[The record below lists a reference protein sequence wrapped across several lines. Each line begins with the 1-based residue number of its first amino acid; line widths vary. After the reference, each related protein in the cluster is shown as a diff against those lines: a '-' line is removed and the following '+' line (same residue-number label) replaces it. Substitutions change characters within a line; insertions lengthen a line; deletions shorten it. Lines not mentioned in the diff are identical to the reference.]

1 MPTNAVVEDE
11 IRGLLSQDP
20 RLPAP
25 DEVAVS
31 ATDGAVVLRG
41 TVGSFSQRRAAVSDA
56 RKVPGVYD
64 LDDQLQVRLLDDAR
78 RGDAEIRGV
87 ALQILDWDTQ
97 VPDDMIDVSVD
108 EGWLTLTG
116 TVNYQFESDA
126 AYEDVAALQGVLGIT
141 NKIEVITPLNN
152 EPTVGAPLITAGD
165 GRAGPAV

>member
-1 MPTNAVVEDE
+1 MPTDAAVEDQ
-11 IRGLLSQDP
+11 IRGLLSRDP

-41 TVGSFSQRRAAVSDA
+41 TVGSFSQRRAAVGDA

-64 LDDQLQVRLLDDAR
+64 LDDQLQVRLLKDAHR
-78 RGDAEIRGV
+78 SDAEIRGI
-87 ALQILDWDTQ
+87 ALQILHWDTE
-97 VPDDMIDVSVD
+97 VPDDQLDVQVD

-126 AYEDVAALQGVLGIT
+126 AYNDVTPLQGVLGVT
-141 NKIEVITPLNN
+141 NKIEVITP
-152 EPTVGAPLITAGD
+152 
-165 GRAGPAV
+165 

>member
-1 MPTNAVVEDE
+1 MPTDAVVEQE

-25 DEVAVS
+25 DEVAIS

-64 LDDQLQVRLLDDAR
+64 LDDQLQVRLLDDGR
-78 RGDAEIRGV
+78 RDDAEIRGI
-87 ALQILDWDTQ
+87 ALQILHWDTQ

-116 TVNYQFESDA
+116 TVNYQFESNA
-126 AYEDVAALQGVLGIT
+126 AYEDVAALQGILGIT
-141 NKIEVITPLNN
+141 NKIEVITP
-152 EPTVGAPLITAGD
+152 
-165 GRAGPAV
+165 

>member
-1 MPTNAVVEDE
+1 MPTDAVVEDE

-20 RLPAP
+20 RLPAA

-64 LDDQLQVRLLDDAR
+64 LDDQLEVRLLDDAR

-87 ALQILDWDTQ
+87 AFQILHWDTR
-97 VPDDMIDVSVD
+97 VPDDMIDVKVN

-126 AYEDVAALQGVLGIT
+126 AFEDVAALQGVLGIT
-141 NKIEVITPLNN
+141 NKIEVITP
-152 EPTVGAPLITAGD
+152 
-165 GRAGPAV
+165 

>member
-1 MPTNAVVEDE
+1 MPTDAVVEDE

-141 NKIEVITPLNN
+141 NKIEVITP
-152 EPTVGAPLITAGD
+152 
-165 GRAGPAV
+165 

>member
-1 MPTNAVVEDE
+1 MPTDAVVEDQ

-41 TVGSFSQRRAAVSDA
+41 TVGSFSQRRAAVSNA

-87 ALQILDWDTQ
+87 ALQIMHWDTQ

-116 TVNYQFESDA
+116 IVNYQFESDA
-126 AYEDVAALQGVLGIT
+126 AYADVAALQGVLGIT
-141 NKIEVITPLNN
+141 NKIEVITP
-152 EPTVGAPLITAGD
+152 
-165 GRAGPAV
+165 

>member
-1 MPTNAVVEDE
+1 MPTDAVVEDE

-87 ALQILDWDTQ
+87 ALQSLHWDTQ
-97 VPDDMIDVSVD
+97 VPDDMVDVSVD

-116 TVNYQFESDA
+116 IVNYQFESDA

-141 NKIEVITPLNN
+141 NKIEVITP
-152 EPTVGAPLITAGD
+152 
-165 GRAGPAV
+165 

>member
-1 MPTNAVVEDE
+1 MPADAVIEDE

-25 DEVAVS
+25 DEVAVA

-56 RKVPGVYD
+56 RKVAGVYD

-78 RGDAEIRGV
+78 RGDTEIRGI
-87 ALQILDWDTQ
+87 ALQILHWDTE
-97 VPDDMIDVSVD
+97 VPDDLLDVKVD
-108 EGWLTLTG
+108 EGWLTLSG

-126 AYEDVAALQGVLGIT
+126 AYEDVAALRGVLGIT
-141 NKIEVITPLNN
+141 NKIEVITP
-152 EPTVGAPLITAGD
+152 
-165 GRAGPAV
+165 

>member
-1 MPTNAVVEDE
+1 MPTDAVVEDE
-11 IRGLLSQDP
+11 IRGRLSQDP

-31 ATDGAVVLRG
+31 ANDGAVVLRG

-64 LDDQLQVRLLDDAR
+64 LDDQLQVRLLHDAR
-78 RGDAEIRGV
+78 RDDAEIRGV
-87 ALQILDWDTQ
+87 ALQILHWDTR
-97 VPDDMIDVSVD
+97 VPVDMIDVSVD

-116 TVNYQFESDA
+116 IVNYQFESDA

-141 NKIEVITPLNN
+141 NKIEVITP
-152 EPTVGAPLITAGD
+152 
-165 GRAGPAV
+165 